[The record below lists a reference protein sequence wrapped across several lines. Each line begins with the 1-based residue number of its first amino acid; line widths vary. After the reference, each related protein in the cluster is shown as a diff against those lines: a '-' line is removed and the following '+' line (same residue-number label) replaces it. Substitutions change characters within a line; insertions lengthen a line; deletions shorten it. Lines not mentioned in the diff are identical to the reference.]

1 MTDTVIVRLK
11 RPSGSVRR
19 APSVSLHEALAS
31 LVETVEVQPLLS
43 EAIDEG
49 KALAIDFFQSSTG
62 QPLLIHFTKEKA

>member
-1 MTDTVIVRLK
+1 MMNTVIVRLK

-49 KALAIDFFQSSTG
+49 KALAIDMFQSREG
-62 QPLLIHFTKEKA
+62 YPLLISFAKVRV